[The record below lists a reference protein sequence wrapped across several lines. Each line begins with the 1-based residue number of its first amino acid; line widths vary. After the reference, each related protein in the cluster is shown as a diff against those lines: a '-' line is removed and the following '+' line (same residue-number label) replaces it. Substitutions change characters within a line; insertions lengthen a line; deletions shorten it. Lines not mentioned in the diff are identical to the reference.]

1 MSDDVAELVERTR
14 AGDTAA
20 ADRLV
25 RLHLGAAYAVALSVT
40 RSPHDAEDVAQDALI
55 QALERIAECRDPA
68 RFGGWLLRIV
78 RNRAFNH
85 RRYLGVRAA
94 SALDEAVATPSADS
108 PHDDAER
115 SELRERLTRA
125 AGELGE
131 TQREV
136 LLLHD
141 LEGWKHREIG
151 AALGMPEGT
160 VRYHLFNAR
169 KAMRALLRAARGG
182 DEEP

>member
-1 MSDDVAELVERTR
+1 MSDDVAQLVERAR
-14 AGDTAA
+14 AGDAAA

-25 RLHLGAAYAVALSVT
+25 RLHLGAAYAVALAIT
-40 RSPHDAEDVAQDALI
+40 RSPHDAQDVAQDALVL
-55 QALERIAECRDPA
+55 ALERLGECRDPA
-68 RFGGWLLRIV
+68 RFGGWLVRIV

-85 RRYLGVRAA
+85 RRYLGIRAA
-94 SALDEAVATPSADS
+94 EPLDEAQDAPAFGN
-108 PHDDAER
+108 PAEDAER
-115 SELRERLTRA
+115 AQLRDRLNDA
-125 AGELGE
+125 VGSLPD

-151 AALGMPEGT
+151 EALGMPEGT

-169 KAMRALLRAARGG
+169 RAVRGRLRALVG
-182 DEEP
+182 EEE

>member
-1 MSDDVAELVERTR
+1 MSDDVARLVESAL
-14 AGDTAA
+14 AGDAAA

-25 RLHLGAAYAVALSVT
+25 RLHLGAAYAVALAVT
-40 RSPHDAEDVAQDALI
+40 RNPHDAEDVAQDALV
-55 QALERIAECRDPA
+55 QALERLSECRDPR
-68 RFGGWLLRIV
+68 RFGGWLVRIV

-85 RRYLGVRAA
+85 RRYLGIRAA
-94 SALDEAVATPSADS
+94 EPLDEALAAPAGGG
-108 PHDDAER
+108 PLHDAER
-115 SELRERLTRA
+115 SDLRERLARA
-125 AGELGE
+125 VGELSE

-151 AALGMPEGT
+151 EALGMPEGT

-169 KAMRALLRAARGG
+169 RAARALLGPDVR
-182 DEEP
+182 DPE

>member
-1 MSDDVAELVERTR
+1 MSDDVRALVERALGGD
-14 AGDTAA
+14 AGA

-25 RLHLGAAYAVALSVT
+25 RQHMGAAYAVALAVT
-40 RSPHDAEDVAQDALI
+40 RNPADAEDVAQDALI
-55 QALERIAECRDPA
+55 QALERLAECRDPA
-68 RFGGWLLRIV
+68 RFGGWLVRIV

-85 RRYLGVRAA
+85 RRYLGIRAT
-94 SALDEAVATPSADS
+94 SELDETVATSSGGGPER
-108 PHDDAER
+108 DAER
-115 SELRERLTRA
+115 SELRARLTRA
-125 AGELGE
+125 VGELPD

-151 AALGMPEGT
+151 ESLGMPEGT

-169 KAMRALLRAARGG
+169 KAVRALLRADGEG
-182 DEEP
+182 EE

>member
-1 MSDDVAELVERTR
+1 MSDDVALLVERTLG
-14 AGDTAA
+14 GDTAA

-25 RLHLGAAYAVALSVT
+25 RLHMGAAYAVALAVT
-40 RSPHDAEDVAQDALI
+40 RNPHEAEDVAQDALVL
-55 QALERIAECRDPA
+55 ALERLAECRDP
-68 RFGGWLLRIV
+68 RKFGAWLVRIV

-85 RRYLGVRAA
+85 RRYLGIRAA
-94 SALDEAVATPSADS
+94 EPLENVDSAAAATPL
-108 PHDDAER
+108 DDTER
-115 SELRERLTRA
+115 AELRDRLNDA
-125 AGELGE
+125 VGELPQ

-151 AALGMPEGT
+151 ESLGMPEGT

-169 KAMRALLRAARGG
+169 RAVRGRLRALVG
-182 DEEP
+182 EED

>member
-1 MSDDVAELVERTR
+1 MSDDAAELVER
-14 AGDTAA
+14 ALEGDANA

-25 RLHLGAAYAVALSVT
+25 RMHMGAAYAVALAVT
-40 RSPHDAEDVAQDALI
+40 RNTHDAEDVAQDALI
-55 QALERIAECRDPA
+55 HALERLGECRDRQ
-68 RFGGWLLRIV
+68 RFAGWLLRIV

-85 RRYLGVRAA
+85 RRYLGIRAA
-94 SALDEAVATPSADS
+94 APLDEAFAAASGDAPDR
-108 PHDDAER
+108 DAER
-115 SELRERLTRA
+115 SELRGRLSEAVGRIPD
-125 AGELGE
+125 

-151 AALGMPEGT
+151 ESLGMPEGT

-169 KAMRALLRAARGG
+169 KAVRALLDGTDLEA
-182 DEEP
+182 E

>member
-1 MSDDVAELVERTR
+1 MTDDVALLVER
-14 AGDTAA
+14 ALGGDPQA

-25 RLHLGAAYAVALSVT
+25 RLHMGAAYAVALAVT
-40 RSPHDAEDVAQDALI
+40 RNPHEAEDVAQDALVL
-55 QALERIAECRDPA
+55 ALERLAECRDP
-68 RFGGWLLRIV
+68 RKFGGWLVRIV

-85 RRYLGVRAA
+85 RRYLGIRAA
-94 SALDEAVATPSADS
+94 EPLEHADAAPGGSTPLDE
-108 PHDDAER
+108 AER
-115 SELRERLTRA
+115 SEIRDRLNEA
-125 AGELGE
+125 VGELPQ

-151 AALGMPEGT
+151 ESLGMPEGT

-169 KAMRALLRAARGG
+169 RAVRGRLRALVG
-182 DEEP
+182 EED

>member
-1 MSDDVAELVERTR
+1 MTDDVALLVERTLG
-14 AGDTAA
+14 GDPGA

-25 RLHLGAAYAVALSVT
+25 RLHMGAAYAVALAVT
-40 RSPHDAEDVAQDALI
+40 RNPHEAEDVAQDALVL
-55 QALERIAECRDPA
+55 ALERLAECRDP
-68 RFGGWLLRIV
+68 RKFGAWLVRIV

-85 RRYLGVRAA
+85 RRYLGIRAA
-94 SALDEAVATPSADS
+94 EPLDNVDSAAAATPL
-108 PHDDAER
+108 DDTER
-115 SELRERLTRA
+115 AELRDRLNDA
-125 AGELGE
+125 VGELPQ

-151 AALGMPEGT
+151 ESLGMPEGT

-169 KAMRALLRAARGG
+169 RAVRGRLRALVG
-182 DEEP
+182 EED

>member
-1 MSDDVAELVERTR
+1 MSDDVALLVERAR
-14 AGDTAA
+14 AGEAAA

-25 RLHLGAAYAVALSVT
+25 RLHLGAAYAVALAIT
-40 RSPHDAEDVAQDALI
+40 RSPHDAQDVAQDALVL
-55 QALERIAECRDPA
+55 ALERLGECRDPA
-68 RFGGWLLRIV
+68 RFGGWLVRIV

-85 RRYLGVRAA
+85 RRYLGIRAA
-94 SALDEAVATPSADS
+94 EPLDEAQDAPALGN
-108 PHDDAER
+108 PAEDAER
-115 SELRERLTRA
+115 AQLRDRLNDA
-125 AGELGE
+125 VSALPD

-151 AALGMPEGT
+151 DALGMPEGT

-169 KAMRALLRAARGG
+169 RALRGRLRALVG
-182 DEEP
+182 EED

>member
-1 MSDDVAELVERTR
+1 M
-14 AGDTAA
+14 
-20 ADRLV
+20 
-25 RLHLGAAYAVALSVT
+25 
-40 RSPHDAEDVAQDALI
+40 AQDALI
-55 QALERIAECRDPA
+55 QAVERLAECRDPG
-68 RFGGWLLRIV
+68 RFGGWLVRIV

-94 SALDEAVATPSADS
+94 EPLDDELAGAGADD
-108 PHDDAER
+108 PHRDTER
-115 SELRERLTRA
+115 AELRERLSA
-125 AGELGE
+125 AVGELPE

-151 AALGMPEGT
+151 DALGMPEGT

-169 KAMRALLRAARGG
+169 KAARALLGGRGP
-182 DEEP
+182 E

>member
-1 MSDDVAELVERTR
+1 MSDDVALLVERTLQ
-14 AGDTAA
+14 GDPGA

-25 RLHLGAAYAVALSVT
+25 RLHMGAAYAVALAVT
-40 RSPHDAEDVAQDALI
+40 RNPHEAEDVAQDALVL
-55 QALERIAECRDPA
+55 ALERLSECRDP
-68 RFGGWLLRIV
+68 RKFGAWLVRIV

-85 RRYLGVRAA
+85 RRYLGIRAA
-94 SALDEAVATPSADS
+94 EPLDNVDSAAGASPLDDT
-108 PHDDAER
+108 ER
-115 SELRERLTRA
+115 AELRDRLNDA
-125 AGELGE
+125 VGELPQ

-151 AALGMPEGT
+151 ESLGMPEGT

-169 KAMRALLRAARGG
+169 RAVRGRLRALVG
-182 DEEP
+182 EED

>member
-1 MSDDVAELVERTR
+1 MTVDVALLVERTLG
-14 AGDTAA
+14 GDPGA

-25 RLHLGAAYAVALSVT
+25 RLHMGAAYAVALAVT
-40 RSPHDAEDVAQDALI
+40 RNPHEAEDVAQDALVL
-55 QALERIAECRDPA
+55 ALERLAECRDP
-68 RFGGWLLRIV
+68 RKFGAWLVRIV

-85 RRYLGVRAA
+85 RRYLGIRAA
-94 SALDEAVATPSADS
+94 EPLDNVDSAAAATPL
-108 PHDDAER
+108 DDTERAELR
-115 SELRERLTRA
+115 DRLNDAVSELPQ
-125 AGELGE
+125 

-151 AALGMPEGT
+151 ESLGMPEGT

-169 KAMRALLRAARGG
+169 RAVRGRLRALVG
-182 DEEP
+182 EED

>member
-1 MSDDVAELVERTR
+1 MTDDVALLVERTLG
-14 AGDTAA
+14 GDPGA

-25 RLHLGAAYAVALSVT
+25 RLHMGAAYAVALAVT
-40 RSPHDAEDVAQDALI
+40 RNPHEAEDVAQDALVL
-55 QALERIAECRDPA
+55 ALERLAECRDP
-68 RFGGWLLRIV
+68 RKFGAWLVRIV

-85 RRYLGVRAA
+85 RRYLGIRAA
-94 SALDEAVATPSADS
+94 EPLDNVDTAAAATPLDDTERAELRDRLNDAVA
-108 PHDDAER
+108 
-115 SELRERLTRA
+115 ELTQ
-125 AGELGE
+125 

-151 AALGMPEGT
+151 ESLGMPEGT

-169 KAMRALLRAARGG
+169 RAVRGRLRALVG
-182 DEEP
+182 EED

>member
-1 MSDDVAELVERTR
+1 MSDDVADLVERAR
-14 AGDTAA
+14 GGDAGA

-25 RLHLGAAYAVALSVT
+25 RLHLGAAYAVALAIT
-40 RSPHDAEDVAQDALI
+40 RNPHDAEDVAQDALI

-68 RFGGWLLRIV
+68 RFGGWLVRIV

-94 SALDEAVATPSADS
+94 ETLDEDLAGSTADS
-108 PHDDAER
+108 PYQDAER
-115 SELRERLTRA
+115 AELRDRLSA
-125 AGELGE
+125 AVGELPE

-151 AALGMPEGT
+151 DALGMPEGT

-169 KAMRALLRAARGG
+169 KAVRALLGGRA
-182 DEEP
+182 EE

>member
-1 MSDDVAELVERTR
+1 MTDDVALLVERTLG
-14 AGDTAA
+14 GDPGA

-25 RLHLGAAYAVALSVT
+25 RLHMGAAYAVALAVT
-40 RSPHDAEDVAQDALI
+40 RNPHEAEDVAQDALVL
-55 QALERIAECRDPA
+55 ALERLAECRDP
-68 RFGGWLLRIV
+68 RKFGAWLVRIV

-85 RRYLGVRAA
+85 RRYLGIRAA
-94 SALDEAVATPSADS
+94 EPLDNVDSAAAATPLDDTERAELRDRLNEAV
-108 PHDDAER
+108 
-115 SELRERLTRA
+115 
-125 AGELGE
+125 GELPQ

-151 AALGMPEGT
+151 ESLGMPEGT

-169 KAMRALLRAARGG
+169 RAVRGRLRALVG
-182 DEEP
+182 EED

>member
-1 MSDDVAELVERTR
+1 MTDDVALLVERTLE
-14 AGDTAA
+14 GDPGA

-25 RLHLGAAYAVALSVT
+25 RLHMGAAYAVALAVT
-40 RSPHDAEDVAQDALI
+40 RNPHEAEDVAQDALVL
-55 QALERIAECRDPA
+55 ALERLAECRDP
-68 RFGGWLLRIV
+68 RKFGAWLVRIV

-85 RRYLGVRAA
+85 RRYLGIRAA
-94 SALDEAVATPSADS
+94 EPLDNVDTAAAATPL
-108 PHDDAER
+108 DDTER
-115 SELRERLTRA
+115 AELRDRLNDA
-125 AGELGE
+125 VGELTQ

-151 AALGMPEGT
+151 ESLGMPEGT

-169 KAMRALLRAARGG
+169 RAVRGRLRALVG
-182 DEEP
+182 EED